1 MLNLKKRKE
10 TRRITY
16 TNKGKNNAKQ
26 VNNTIRLIVRL
37 IRRYDILKKNLFFP

>member
-16 TNKGKNNAKQ
+16 EGKNNAKQ

-37 IRRYDILKKNLFFP
+37 IRRYDIMKKNLFFP